1 MSRWEWLVVAAMLAI
16 AFAVAFS
23 HLDGTLLGQ
32 WLSGQPLP
40 EMQRNADDRFL
51 YAIFPLALL
60 VWWASSWFPNQRD
73 FLRIGVWVLLGAGV
87 AYALY
92 QLVA

>member
-23 HLDGTLLGQ
+23 HLDGTLLGK
-32 WLSGQPLP
+32 WLAGEPLP
-40 EMQRNADDRFL
+40 EMQRNADDRMF

-60 VWWASSWFPNQRD
+60 VWWASSMFPGARD
-73 FLRIGVWVLLGAGV
+73 FLRTGAWILLGAGV